1 MDGLLKLVSRFTGGN
16 DGEVNASAD
25 AQKNHLMAQGNP
37 SYMEVRRRGEGWTV
51 QTTTLF
57 APLVAIPTTV
67 AILEL
72 YNNGKRLL
80 VVSDV
85 FAMHV
90 LATAVVQT
98 HAIFATIT
106 TKKLAPTLT
115 ALVVNSLSGKELKTT
130 TALSELIT
138 GVGTTIINNGWRPW
152 GGLQN
157 FNLGAATPGES
168 WSVPVDGKL
177 VVPPGASLGLHV
189 AGALATASSFQMG
202 CDFDWVKASVED

>member
-1 MDGLLKLVSRFTGGN
+1 MSLATKLMQRFTGGN
-16 DGEVNASAD
+16 EGGVDPGAD
-25 AQKNHLMAQGNP
+25 AQKNMLTAAGNP

-57 APLVAIPTTV
+57 APLTAIPTTV
-67 AILEL
+67 AILEA
-72 YNNGKRLL
+72 YNNGSRLM
-80 VVSDV
+80 VVSDL

-98 HAIFATIT
+98 HAIYAGIT
-106 TKKLAPTLT
+106 TNKKSPALT
-115 ALVVNSLSGKELKTT
+115 ALKVRSLSGREEKTPT
-130 TALSELIT
+130 IDSELVV
-138 GVGTTIINNGWRPW
+138 GVGTTIISNGWRPW

-177 VVPPGASLGLHV
+177 TVPPGCSLVLHV

-202 CDFDWVKASVED
+202 FDFDWVSAKLDS

>member
-1 MDGLLKLVSRFTGGN
+1 MVQMKMRQRFTGGN
-16 DGEVNASAD
+16 DNGVEPGAD
-25 AQKNHLMAQGNP
+25 AQKNLLVASGNP
-37 SYMEVRRRGEGWTV
+37 SYAEVRRRGEGWTV

-57 APLVAIPTTV
+57 APLVAIPTTT

-72 YNNGKRLL
+72 YNNGQRLL
-80 VVSDV
+80 VVSDL

-98 HAIFATIT
+98 HAIYAGIT
-106 TKKLAPTLT
+106 TKKKSPTLT

-130 TALSELIT
+130 SVDSELVT
-138 GVGTTIINNGWRPW
+138 GVGTTIISNGWRPW

-177 VVPPGASLGLHV
+177 VVPPGASLVLHV

-202 CDFDWVKASVED
+202 CDFDWVSARLDD

>member
-1 MDGLLKLVSRFTGGN
+1 MVQMKMRQRFTGGN
-16 DGEVNASAD
+16 DTPVDPGAD
-25 AQKNHLMAQGNP
+25 AQKNLLVASGNP
-37 SYMEVRRRGEGWTV
+37 SYAEVRRRGEGWTV

-57 APLVAIPTTV
+57 APLVAIPTTT

-72 YNNGKRLL
+72 YNNGSRLL
-80 VVSDV
+80 VVSDL

-98 HAIFATIT
+98 HAIYAGIT
-106 TKKLAPTLT
+106 TKKKSPTLT
-115 ALVVNSLSGKELKTT
+115 ALAVNSLSGKELKTT
-130 TALSELIT
+130 SVDSELVT
-138 GVGTTIINNGWRPW
+138 GVGTTIISNGWRPW

-177 VVPPGASLGLHV
+177 VVPPGASLVLHV

-202 CDFDWVKASVED
+202 CDFDWVSARLDD

>member
-1 MDGLLKLVSRFTGGN
+1 MGLMKLIQRFNGN
-16 DGEVNASAD
+16 EAEKVPSLDRQYNTLVAG
-25 AQKNHLMAQGNP
+25 GNP
-37 SYMEVRRRGEGWTV
+37 SYFEIRRRGEGWTV

-57 APLVAIPTTV
+57 APLVAIPTTT

-72 YNNGKRLL
+72 YNNSANRLI

-98 HAIFATIT
+98 HAIFAGVT
-106 TKKLAPTLT
+106 TQKAAPTLT
-115 ALVVNSLSGKELKTT
+115 ALNVHSLSGKELKVP
-130 TALSELIT
+130 TATSELIT
-138 GVGTTIINNGWRPW
+138 GVGTTIISNGWRPL
-152 GGLQN
+152 GTLQN

-168 WSVPVDGKL
+168 WNVPVDGKI
-177 VVPPGASLGLHV
+177 VVPPGASAVFHV

-202 CDFDWVKASVED
+202 VDFDWINAVMES

>member
-1 MDGLLKLVSRFTGGN
+1 MVQMKMRQRFTGGN
-16 DGEVNASAD
+16 DNGVEPGAD
-25 AQKNHLMAQGNP
+25 AQKNLLVASGNP
-37 SYMEVRRRGEGWTV
+37 SYAEVRRRGEGWTV

-57 APLVAIPTTV
+57 APLTAIPTTV

-72 YNNGKRLL
+72 YNNGARLL

-98 HAIFATIT
+98 HAIYAGIT
-106 TKKLAPTLT
+106 TKKKSPTLT
-115 ALVVNSLSGKELKTT
+115 ALAVNSLSGKELKTT
-130 TALSELIT
+130 SVDSELVT
-138 GVGTTIINNGWRPW
+138 GVGTTIISNGWRPW

-177 VVPPGASLGLHV
+177 TVPPGASLVLHV

-202 CDFDWVKASVED
+202 CDFDWVSARMDD